1 MARVIFS
8 TMKNL
13 LLFFVLLCGTGIG
26 ISYAQ
31 DSTANVVYTKVDQMP
46 QFKGGDAAFRKFIGK
61 HLRYPEA
68 ELKAGIHGTVY
79 LSFIVEADGNV
90 KDATVD
96 TGVNPGLDKEALR
109 LIRSMPRW
117 VPGRHQGR
125 PVRVLVDQRISFSLA

>member
-1 MARVIFS
+1 
-8 TMKNL
+8 MKNL
-13 LLFFVLLCGTGIG
+13 LLLFTLILGITTV
-26 ISYAQ
+26 SAQ
-31 DSTANVVYTKVDQMP
+31 DTTAAGVYTKADQMP

-61 HLRYPEA
+61 HLRYPQS
-68 ELKAGIHGTVY
+68 ELQAKIHGTVY
-79 LSFIVEADGNV
+79 LSFIVNIDGSIT
-90 KDATVD
+90 DATVV